1 MVTQLRSL
9 LVHVD
14 AAPRSA
20 QRLKLAKALAAAPQD
35 APAGLVTALY
45 GVVPLA
51 WQRPSSGLAQGAS
64 ATADLL
70 DNLDRQRR
78 DAARL
83 VFDRACGD
91 GAGPAGPRLAWAET
105 GGEISVPGFV
115 SQSFCADALVLG
127 QHDPDEPMA
136 SGVPADFV
144 PSVLRA
150 SGKPALVVPYAGEFS
165 AIGQTVL
172 VAWKYSR
179 ESARAVASALPLLR
193 RARRVHVAMS
203 PGATERALTHPPGRL
218 DILGWLQAHGVE
230 AALHPH
236 GVAEDSPGESLLS
249 LACDLGADLLVMGC
263 YGHSRMREWLL
274 GGASRT
280 VLGGMT
286 LPVWM
291 AS

>member
-20 QRLKLAKALAAAPQD
+20 QRLKMAKALAAALQD
-35 APAGLVTALY
+35 GPGGLVTALY

-51 WQRPSSGLAQGAS
+51 WQFPSSGMVQGTA
-64 ATADLL
+64 ATVALL
-70 DNLDRQRR
+70 DDLDRRRR
-78 DAARL
+78 DAALRI
-83 VFDRACGD
+83 FDQAR
-91 GAGPAGPRLAWAET
+91 GAGAAEGPHLAWTET
-105 GGEISVPGFV
+105 GGEILVPGFV

-127 QHDPDEPMA
+127 QHDPDEPMV

-144 PSVLRA
+144 PSVLLA

-165 AIGQTVL
+165 VIGQTVL

-179 ESARAVASALPLLR
+179 EAARAVASALPLLR
-193 RARRVHVAMS
+193 RAGRVHVAMS
-203 PGATERALTHPPGRL
+203 PGATERALSRPPGHL
-218 DILGWLQAHGVE
+218 DILGWLQAHGVK

-236 GVAEDSPGESLLS
+236 SVTENSPGESLLS
-249 LACDLGADLLVMGC
+249 VACDLGADLLVMGC